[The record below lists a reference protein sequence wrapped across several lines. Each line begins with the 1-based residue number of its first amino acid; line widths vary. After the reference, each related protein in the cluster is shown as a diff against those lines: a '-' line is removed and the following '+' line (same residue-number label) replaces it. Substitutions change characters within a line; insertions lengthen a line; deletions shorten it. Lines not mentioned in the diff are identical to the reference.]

1 MSEFNSLVFRK
12 FRYVAIAA
20 LCVLDSCKS
29 PPKVENP
36 LRIVGQRHHMFHFC
50 KTGWGQAWREKVMA
64 TIYPREFVAGS

>member
-1 MSEFNSLVFRK
+1 MSEFNALVFRK

-36 LRIVGQRHHMFHFC
+36 SQDRQSAALYV
-50 KTGWGQAWREKVMA
+50 
-64 TIYPREFVAGS
+64 SLL